1 MSEKHS
7 PHQGHRQR
15 MRERFFA
22 TSPSGFADHE
32 LLEML
37 LYYTNPR
44 RDTNEI
50 AHSLIEAFGSI
61 EGVLDADR
69 DRLLAVWG
77 MGEQSAL
84 LFSLFGELS
93 RRYLTEKMTDDTRGR
108 QMLDTPER
116 LARFLAP
123 RFVGATKEIAL
134 ALLLDNSMYPIDCF
148 PVGEG
153 TVSGVALSTRAIA
166 ERAYTKHA
174 AAVVLAHNHPGGVAV
189 PSSEDIHATGRIREA
204 LDLLGIPL
212 IEHFVFSDRA
222 FAPILQKITP
232 IESEA
237 AAASSIF
244 DTIKTNFNKP
254 SKEDSQ

>member
-1 MSEKHS
+1 MAQKSS
-7 PHQGHRQR
+7 PHQGHRER
-15 MRERFFA
+15 MRERLVA

-37 LYYTNPR
+37 LYYTNAR

-69 DRLLAVWG
+69 DRLLSVFG
-77 MGEQSAL
+77 VGEQSAL
-84 LFSLFGELS
+84 LFALVGELS
-93 RRYLTEKMTDDTRGR
+93 RRYLTEKMTDTKGGR
-108 QMLDTPER
+108 QMLDTPDR
-116 LARFLAP
+116 LAAFLAP
-123 RFVGATKEIAL
+123 RFVGATKEMAL
-134 ALLLDNSMYPIDCF
+134 ALLLDNSMLPLDCF

-153 TVSGVALSTRAIA
+153 TVSGVTLSARVIA

-189 PSSEDIHATGRIREA
+189 PSSDDVNATQRIKEA
-204 LDLLGIPL
+204 LELLGIPL

-232 IESEA
+232 IEGEA
-237 AAASSIF
+237 AAASPIF
-244 DTIKTNFNKP
+244 DKIKANFGKP
-254 SKEDSQ
+254 TKEE

>member
-15 MRERFFA
+15 MRERLTA
-22 TSPSGFADHE
+22 TSPVGFADHE

-37 LYYTNPR
+37 LYYTNAR
-44 RDTNEI
+44 CDTNEI

-61 EGVLDADR
+61 EGILDADR
-69 DRLLAVWG
+69 DRLLAVLG
-77 MGEQSAL
+77 IGEQSATL
-84 LFSLFGELS
+84 MTLIGEVS
-93 RRYLTEKMTDDTRGR
+93 RRYLTQKMTDRPDTRDV
-108 QMLDTPER
+108 LDTPDR
-116 LARFLAP
+116 IARFLAP
-123 RFVGATKEIAL
+123 RFIGATREMAL
-134 ALLLDNSMYPIDCF
+134 ALLLDNSMRPIDCF

-153 TVSGVALSTRAIA
+153 TVSGVPLLTRTVA

-189 PSSEDIHATGRIREA
+189 PSSDDVAITKRIAEA

-212 IEHFVFSDRA
+212 VEHFVFSNRS
-222 FAPILQKITP
+222 FTPILNPFTP
-232 IESEA
+232 FEGEA

-244 DTIKTNFNKP
+244 DKIKINFNKGDL
-254 SKEDSQ
+254 K